1 MIKAILLAAGQSK
14 RLKSE
19 NKLIKL
25 YKKTPLI
32 NHSLKKLQKSNVNK
46 IIIVL
51 GHDYRE
57 IKKIIKKN
65 KKNIFIY
72 NKNFKKGMASSIKVG
87 LKKVARNDE
96 GFIVVQSDM
105 PFIKTS
111 DINKIYNSIK
121 LKKFLVYMLKF
132 KNRIGNPIGFDIS
145 LIKKFKNIRGEF
157 GAKFMV
163 KRLKKRTKF
172 IRTSSVKSF
181 KDFDKVSDFRTWSI
195 KINPKK

>member
-14 RLKSE
+14 RLKPE

-181 KDFDKVSDFRTWSI
+181 KDFDKVSDFRT
-195 KINPKK
+195 